1 MQEGKMN
8 TIQLILRAL
17 SMVPDYYQS
26 HKISCWIILGINL
39 LGVIAGIRKTFL
51 LSRALRGLS
60 AFLYIVLRVLLIF
73 GSLSFG
79 LMLLLASEVAKASPE
94 QFSFGFYIEIIAAG
108 IILLVLLAREL
119 EGDDTDTANSILVT
133 LFVVIL
139 SVIFMIFGN
148 GMIRWGFSLFGKRVG
163 ACFFGVYAGW
173 VADVAAGTK
182 AAITAVDWIGL
193 ILISFVLP
201 AVLTPL
207 IAMPLRKAGWIKDG
221 DMKLQ

>member
-1 MQEGKMN
+1 MN
-8 TIQLILRAL
+8 TIQLIIRAF
-17 SMVPDYYQS
+17 SMVPDYYVS
-26 HKISCWIILGINL
+26 HKVPCIIILGINL
-39 LGVIAGIRKTFL
+39 LGVLAGIINTFRR
-51 LSRALRGLS
+51 SRFIRGPR
-60 AFLYIVLRVLLIF
+60 AFLYIFFRVLLLF
-73 GSLSFG
+73 GALTFG
-79 LMLLLASEVAKASPE
+79 IMLLLASEVAEAAPE
-94 QFSFGFYIEIIAAG
+94 QFNFGFYIEIIAAG

-119 EGDDTDTANSILVT
+119 EEDDTETANSILVT

-139 SVIFMIFGN
+139 SVLFMIFGN

-163 ACFFGVYAGW
+163 AWFFGVYAGW

>member
-1 MQEGKMN
+1 MN

-79 LMLLLASEVAKASPE
+79 LMLLLASEVAEASPE

-119 EGDDTDTANSILVT
+119 EEDDTETANSILVT

-139 SVIFMIFGN
+139 SVLFMIFGN

-163 ACFFGVYAGW
+163 AWFFGVYAGW
-173 VADVAAGTK
+173 
-182 AAITAVDWIGL
+182 AVGVIFDLLTEVTDWTF
-193 ILISFVLP
+193 ISLRES
-201 AVLTPL
+201 LDR
-207 IAMPLRKAGWIKDG
+207 MP
-221 DMKLQ
+221 